1 MQVAIFTGSASGHRP
16 VFAEG
21 AALLARTLAEQ
32 GIGIVYGG
40 GNVGLMGV
48 IATEAL
54 SHGGSVVG
62 VMPGSLVDRELA
74 HSGLTRLE
82 IVETMHERKAR
93 MAELSDAFI
102 ALPGG
107 TGTLEEFFEVWTW
120 QQLGIHYKPVAL
132 YNIDGFWGPL
142 IATIDAG
149 VDAGFLRRTYR
160 DVLIISDNA
169 QDLLNQLTVWKP
181 APHKWNELGTTP
193 VVPLP

>member
-1 MQVAIFTGSASGHRP
+1 
-16 VFAEG
+16 
-21 AALLARTLAEQ
+21 
-32 GIGIVYGG
+32 
-40 GNVGLMGV
+40 MGV

-54 SHGGSVVG
+54 SHGGSVIG

-74 HSGLTRLE
+74 HPGLTRLE
-82 IVETMHERKAR
+82 IVESMHERKAR

-120 QQLGIHYKPVAL
+120 QQLGIHNKPVAL
-132 YNIDGFWGPL
+132 YNIDDFWGPL

-149 VDAGFLRRTYR
+149 VDAGSLRSTYR
-160 DVLIISDNA
+160 DALIISDKA
-169 QDLLNQLTVWKP
+169 QDLLNQLTFWKP
-181 APHKWNELGTTP
+181 APQKWHERGTTP

>member
-1 MQVAIFTGSASGHRP
+1 MQIAIFTGSASGHSP

-21 AALLARTLAEQ
+21 VATLARTLAEQ

-40 GNVGLMGV
+40 GNVGLMGI

-54 SHGGSVVG
+54 SHGGAVIG
-62 VMPGSLVDRELA
+62 VIPGSLVDRELA
-74 HSGLTRLE
+74 HPDLTRLE

-120 QQLGIHYKPVAL
+120 QQLGIHNKPVAL
-132 YNIDGFWGPL
+132 YNVDGFWDPL
-142 IATIDAG
+142 IAMIYAS
-149 VDAGFLRRTYR
+149 VDAGFLRGVYR
-160 DVLIISDNA
+160 DALIISDNA
-169 QDLLNQLTVWKP
+169 QDLLNQLSIWKP
-181 APHKWNELGTTP
+181 APQKWHAEISTD